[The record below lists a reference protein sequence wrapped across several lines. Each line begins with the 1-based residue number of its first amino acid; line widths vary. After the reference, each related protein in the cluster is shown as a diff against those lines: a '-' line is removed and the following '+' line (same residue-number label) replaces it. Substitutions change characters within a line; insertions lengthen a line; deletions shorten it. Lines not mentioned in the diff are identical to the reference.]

1 VSAPPGAFSRVTAM
15 AQRVEGFIHKTGV
28 TAAIFNLF
36 LNPLFAWLG
45 NMALADVPLTGIA
58 VDTAITCILMSLL
71 VALFISAETRR
82 ALGAGIL
89 ETAGHPRTRAAHLL
103 RHLPDRPWKLGLLL
117 GLVAAALVTPCLVGL
132 FSVFGVTS
140 LSFFAF
146 ALLKAVYTPLLA
158 YAVARWVILR
168 QLAAVVA

>member
-1 VSAPPGAFSRVTAM
+1 M
-15 AQRVEGFIHKTGV
+15 AHPVERFIRKTGV
-28 TAAIFNLF
+28 TAGIFNLI

-45 NMALADVPLTGIA
+45 NMAMGDVPLTGIA

-82 ALGAGIL
+82 AFEAGIL
-89 ETAGHPRTRAAHLL
+89 ETARHPCTRDGRLL

-117 GLVAAALVTPCLVGL
+117 GLVAAAVVTPGLVGL
-132 FSVFGVTS
+132 FSVLDVTS

-158 YAVARWVILR
+158 YAVTRWVILR
-168 QLAAVVA
+168 RLAALVA

>member
-1 VSAPPGAFSRVTAM
+1 M
-15 AQRVEGFIHKTGV
+15 AHPVEGFIRKTGV
-28 TAAIFNLF
+28 TAGIFNF
-36 LNPLFAWLG
+36 VLNPLVAWLG
-45 NMALADVPLTGIA
+45 NMAMADVPLTGVA

-82 ALGAGIL
+82 ALAAGTL
-89 ETAGHPRTRAAHLL
+89 ELGGHPLRAGRLL
-103 RHLPDRPWKLGLLL
+103 RRLPDRPWKLGLLL
-117 GLVAAALVTPCLVGL
+117 GLLAAAVVTPCLVGL
-132 FSVFGVTS
+132 FSVFGATS

-168 QLAAVVA
+168 QLAAIVA

>member
-1 VSAPPGAFSRVTAM
+1 M
-15 AQRVEGFIHKTGV
+15 AQPVESFIRKVGV
-28 TAAIFNLF
+28 TAGIFNF
-36 LNPLFAWLG
+36 ILNPLFAWVSNLA
-45 NMALADVPLTGIA
+45 MADVPLTAIA

-82 ALGAGIL
+82 ALAAGIL
-89 ETAGHPRTRAAHLL
+89 DTAGHPSTRARRLL

-117 GLVAAALVTPCLVGL
+117 GLAAAAVVTPCLVAF
-132 FSVFGVTS
+132 FSMFGVTS
-140 LSFFAF
+140 FSFFAF

-158 YAVARWVILR
+158 YAMARWVILR

>member
-1 VSAPPGAFSRVTAM
+1 M
-15 AQRVEGFIHKTGV
+15 AHPVEGFIRKTGV
-28 TAAIFNLF
+28 MAGIFNF
-36 LNPLFAWLG
+36 VLNPLFAWLG
-45 NMALADVPLTGIA
+45 NMAMADVPLTGIA
-58 VDTAITCILMSLL
+58 VDTAITCILMPLL
-71 VALFISAETRR
+71 VGLFISAETRR
-82 ALGAGIL
+82 ALEAGIL
-89 ETAGHPRTRAAHLL
+89 ETAGPPCTRAGRLL

-117 GLVAAALVTPCLVGL
+117 GLVAAAVVTPCLVGL